1 MNDYLDT
8 IYSLVSFTCVSI
20 IFLIILSITLK
31 LVSKKFN
38 LEKLRLYGI
47 FLNMTNHTIIAFSL
61 VTFTYLL
68 LVWMLVDQ
76 TISYVYV
83 ASIICSVVIADL
95 YANNY
100 PHGFINLLNAIIS
113 IVALCFVDY
122 LNNLVKLDN
131 NVYLTL
137 IMVFVM
143 IFLFLY
149 FTYMT
154 FRNLNY
160 LVNLEKNR
168 IIKNKR
174 GNRNENR

>member
-1 MNDYLDT
+1 MNKYLDT

-31 LVSKKFN
+31 IISKKFN

-68 LVWMLVDQ
+68 LVWLLVDQ
-76 TISYVYV
+76 NISYVYI
-83 ASIICSVVIADL
+83 ASIICATIIADL

-100 PHGFINLLNAIIS
+100 PHGFLNLLNIIIS
-113 IVALCFVDY
+113 IIAICFVDY
-122 LNNLVKLDN
+122 LNHLIKLEN
-131 NVYLTL
+131 NMFLTL
-137 IMVFVM
+137 IMVFV
-143 IFLFLY
+143 ILFLFLY

-154 FRNLNY
+154 FRNLNH

-174 GNRNENR
+174 GNNNENR